1 MKRFYKNVAAVQRD
15 GGHQIEL
22 DGKVVRTPLRKI
34 LAVPSSALG
43 QAIADEWA
51 SQKETIKPHSM
62 PMMQLAA
69 TALDRIAEE
78 RASVASQIAAYAGSD
93 LVCYRADQP
102 VDLTVRQ
109 NETWQPLIDWAK
121 SRYGTGLVVT
131 TGITAVAQPDE
142 ALAAFADAVNAHDDF
157 TMAALS
163 TVTALTG
170 SLVIALALSEG
181 YLNGEQAFEAA
192 VLDETF
198 QIERWGLDYEAE
210 DRRISINGE
219 IMAAER
225 FLQLYRAG

>member
-1 MKRFYKNVAAVQRD
+1 MAAVRRD

-22 DGKVVRTPLRKI
+22 DGKVVRTPLRKA
-34 LAVPSSALG
+34 LAVPSVALA
-43 QAIADEWA
+43 QAIADEWSA
-51 SQKETIKPHSM
+51 QGEIIKPHSM

-78 RASVASQIAAYAGSD
+78 RASVAGQIAAYAGSD

-102 VDLTVRQ
+102 VELTVRQ
-109 NETWQPLIDWAK
+109 NEVWQPLTDWAK
-121 SRYGTGLVVT
+121 SRYKAGLVVT
-131 TGITAVAQPDE
+131 TGITAVAQSDE

-157 TMAALS
+157 AMAALS
-163 TVTALTG
+163 TLTALTG

-181 YLNGEQAFEAA
+181 YLSGEQAFEAA

-210 DRRISINGE
+210 DRRISISNE
-219 IMAAER
+219 ILAAER